1 MQFGGHLADRFSLL
15 SHFLFMEQ
23 VCSMLALLE
32 NYYWRYTSAS
42 ELVNMILL
50 FIETRAYQ
58 VFQCPDFLSL
68 SESIV
73 QMIMARNLE
82 VPEVRKFEAM
92 LQWAKHKIRTRGAAS
107 RIDAKIEF
115 RCTMERL
122 TRDLRL
128 YRISPQDL
136 IKVAHPFP
144 ILMETTR
151 KKFHFASKNSLF
163 LEICVWRE
171 VERKQ

>member
-1 MQFGGHLADRFSLL
+1 MRSILNLK
-15 SHFLFMEQ
+15 
-23 VCSMLALLE
+23 VCSMLCLLE

-50 FIETRAYQ
+50 FVETRAYQ
-58 VFQCPDFLSL
+58 AFQCPDFQSL

-82 VPEVRKFEAM
+82 VPEVAKFETM
-92 LQWAKHKIRTRGAAS
+92 LQWAKHKIRTRAVTS

-136 IKVAHPFP
+136 IKV
-144 ILMETTR
+144 
-151 KKFHFASKNSLF
+151 LF
-163 LEICVWRE
+163 LLASFTR
-171 VERKQ
+171 

>member
-1 MQFGGHLADRFSLL
+1 
-15 SHFLFMEQ
+15 
-23 VCSMLALLE
+23 
-32 NYYWRYTSAS
+32 
-42 ELVNMILL
+42 
-50 FIETRAYQ
+50 
-58 VFQCPDFLSL
+58 
-68 SESIV
+68 
-73 QMIMARNLE
+73 MIMARNLE

-136 IKVAHPFP
+136 IKVAHP
-144 ILMETTR
+144 ISN
-151 KKFHFASKNSLF
+151 FHANDEK
-163 LEICVWRE
+163 EISFCL
-171 VERKQ
+171 

>member
-1 MQFGGHLADRFSLL
+1 
-15 SHFLFMEQ
+15 MEQ

-136 IKVAHPFP
+136 IKVAHP
-144 ILMETTR
+144 ISN
-151 KKFHFASKNSLF
+151 FHANDEK
-163 LEICVWRE
+163 EISFCL
-171 VERKQ
+171 

>member
-1 MQFGGHLADRFSLL
+1 
-15 SHFLFMEQ
+15 
-23 VCSMLALLE
+23 MLCLLE

-58 VFQCPDFLSL
+58 VFQCPDFLLL

-73 QMIMARNLE
+73 QMIMDRNLE
-82 VPEVRKFEAM
+82 VGEVRKFEAM
-92 LQWAKHKIRTRGAAS
+92 LQWAKQKVRTRGSAAS
-107 RIDAKIEF
+107 RLDAKVEF

-122 TRDLRL
+122 TRYLRL

-136 IKVAHPFP
+136 IKVRIFSCLPTWFS
-144 ILMETTR
+144 L
-151 KKFHFASKNSLF
+151 ASS
-163 LEICVWRE
+163 C
-171 VERKQ
+171 